1 MKTRTWDIHTDNS
14 KEALD
19 FKGIVERCPGI
30 AADTLRS
37 RLKRGIRA
45 LAALQARP
53 ETKQETAKKTRESL
67 RRAGYDK
74 R

>member
-1 MKTRTWDIHTDNS
+1 MKTRTWDIHTENS
-14 KEALD
+14 KEALT
-19 FKGIVERCPGI
+19 FVQIVHKCPGL

-37 RLKRGIRA
+37 RLKRGIRD
-45 LAALQARP
+45 LNLLKAAP
-53 ETKQETAKKTRESL
+53 ESKQQTAKKTRESL